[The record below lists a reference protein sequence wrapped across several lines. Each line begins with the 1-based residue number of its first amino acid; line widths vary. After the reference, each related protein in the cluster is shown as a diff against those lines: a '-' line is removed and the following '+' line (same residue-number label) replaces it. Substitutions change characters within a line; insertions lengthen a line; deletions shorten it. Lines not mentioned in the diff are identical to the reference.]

1 MDHQKSDST
10 RLKVIA
16 RAPFQLYYEGAAKLV
31 SAENRVGK
39 FDILP
44 GHADFF
50 SVMTPCEVVIETDKD
65 PVNINI
71 TNGIIGVRDDSVLLF
86 LNI

>member
-1 MDHQKSDST
+1 MPTST
-10 RLKVIA
+10 SSLQVIA
-16 RAPFQLYYEGAAKLV
+16 RAPFKVYYEGLAESV
-31 SAENRVGK
+31 SATNNVGS

-50 SVMTPCEVVIETDKD
+50 SIINEGEVKIGTEKEVIT
-65 PVNINI
+65 INI
-71 TNGIIGVRDDSVLLF
+71 SNGIVSVKDNSVMLF